1 MAEGGD
7 RQMEIGKSDDLRFA
21 VRKKWCWRRF
31 GMKLE
36 LAVVLWL
43 TNDLGWKDV
52 LWDTVGRIDVHSWGG
67 RIQME
72 CKRLFKTVFVT
83 KSWLRENVVDRYDDD
98 CWLKILVT
106 TKVCWNDDCQAFLE
120 ANDVHVIE
128 VGQIN
133 SRRQMEEAKE
143 KFLTEFSTLVFDR
156 LKEEVEVELCPERL
170 CR

>member
-1 MAEGGD
+1 MYNGETGNLSVAP
-7 RQMEIGKSDDLRFA
+7 K
-21 VRKKWCWRRF
+21 KKWCWRRF

-36 LAVVLWL
+36 LAVVSWL

-52 LWDTVGRIDVHSWGG
+52 LWDTVGRIDVHTWGG

-72 CKRLFKTVFVT
+72 CKRLMKTVFVT
-83 KSWLRENVVDRYDDD
+83 KSWLRENVVDRYDKD

-106 TKVCWNDDCQAFLE
+106 TKRCWNDDCQAFLDL
-120 ANDVHVIE
+120 NGVHVIE

-143 KFLTEFSTLVFDR
+143 KFLKQFSAVVFDR
-156 LKEEVEVELCPERL
+156 LKEEMEVELCRGKL
-170 CR
+170 SA